1 MGPNGA
7 GKSTLASIIAGNEN
21 YEVTRWNGL
30 DGEDLADLAPEER
43 AHKGV
48 FLSFQY
54 PVEIPGVSVTNFM
67 RTAINETRKANGRKK
82 CRLMKC

>member
-1 MGPNGA
+1 VPE
-7 GKSTLASIIAGNEN
+7 KVLASIIAGNEN
-21 YEVTRWNGL
+21 YEVTQGEIEL

-67 RTAINETRKANGRKK
+67 RTVNETRKANGKEEMP
-82 CRLMKC
+82 LMKC